1 MRLRYLHLPRC
12 GPLTDTA
19 VVFGREDLIAKTLN
33 LPRKGSLNFVV
44 GVNGSGKSSLL
55 RALYRIFRS
64 LNLREWPALPVT
76 LAWDRVEGAETVTT
90 LLHSTPEKDAAS
102 FFATLK
108 QVPTTAGMVDWEALT
123 AALGKG
129 QSHPLVAGLEIAIG
143 ADAITS
149 PLLFARLPKRLIAY
163 TSGTDEP
170 WVRLDHPDFHPK
182 DEEEG
187 RYQTEDER
195 PPGWSMD
202 REWEEEQPIR
212 IADLLTRYAVKTSGT
227 VKTIPG
233 AGQLGELSAETVK
246 GMREELDPLSA
257 IRQKL
262 FSNRMPRTERL
273 DDSYFRIQSR
283 HLRYAGITL
292 ALWQT
297 AKELAGRSEERHRE
311 ALRNVLLQQ
320 RGTADKPQ
328 DARRVLN
335 EIDWFWPTHLSLTYR
350 DADDRVSPRQH
361 QELLCLVALADEVIA
376 QPRGRHRA
384 VFSLGPSDRISL
396 TEKLKDAFPFG
407 LPSKAVEF
415 IAERVDGSKTGAE
428 ALLRIFSEDKE
439 IDSTPMDVFARL
451 RDWERTG
458 LLEDLSLT
466 VKRLHRPVAA
476 DGEPDDTLVTYDQLS
491 DGEQMLL
498 GRMGL
503 LFLLRGQDGSLLLL
517 DEPETHF
524 NDVWK
529 REIVEMVDMGLLN
542 STEANVIVATHTSIA
557 LTDAFAGEVTV
568 LDKTEGHTTARGV
581 TGGLFGTDPGE
592 VNINLFGAESS
603 TGRRS
608 TELLD
613 QLLTTEWKGRER
625 ELTEILKVL
634 GSSFH
639 RAELRAVLKQLQANP
654 DGPAPA

>member
-19 VVFGREDLIAKTLN
+19 VVFGREELIARTLN

-55 RALYRIFRS
+55 RTLYRIFRS

-76 LAWDRVEGAETVTT
+76 LAWDRSEGTETVTT
-90 LLHSTPEKDAAS
+90 VLHSTNEKDAVP

-108 QVPTTAGMVDWEALT
+108 QVPTSARRSDWETIT

-129 QSHPLVAGLEIAIG
+129 APHPFVEGLEIATG
-143 ADAITS
+143 SDAITN

-163 TSGTDEP
+163 TSGADDP
-170 WVRLDHPDFHPK
+170 WVQLDHPVFHPR
-182 DEEEG
+182 DEEESQ
-187 RYQTEDER
+187 YQTEDER
-195 PPGWSMD
+195 PPGWSMNQ
-202 REWEEEQPIR
+202 EWEEEQPLR
-212 IADLLTRYAVKTSGT
+212 ISNVLTRYALKASRTAQT
-227 VKTIPG
+227 LPG
-233 AGQLGELSAETVK
+233 AGQVGEMTSETVE
-246 GMREELDPLSA
+246 RLRQELGPLEA
-257 IRQKL
+257 IRQKV
-262 FSNRMPRTERL
+262 FTNRMPRTERL

-283 HLRYAGITL
+283 HLRFAGITL

-297 AKELAGRSEERHRE
+297 AREMADRTEEHRRE
-311 ALRNVLLQQ
+311 ALRNLLLQQ
-320 RGTADKPQ
+320 RGSDDKPK

-350 DADDRVSPRQH
+350 DADDLVSPRQH

-376 QPRGRHRA
+376 QPLGRQRA
-384 VFSLGPSDRISL
+384 VFSLGPSDHISL
-396 TEKLKDAFPFG
+396 TEKLKDAFPLG
-407 LPSKAVEF
+407 IPSETIEF
-415 IAERVDGSKTGAE
+415 IAERVDGCKTMAE
-428 ALLRIFSEDKE
+428 AILRVLSADED

-451 RDWERTG
+451 REWERTG
-458 LLEDLSLT
+458 LLEDLTLT
-466 VKRLHRPVAA
+466 VKRIHRAEAP
-476 DGEPDDTLVTYDQLS
+476 DGELDDTLLTYDQLS

-542 STEANVIVATHTSIA
+542 STAANVIVATHTSIA
-557 LTDAFAGEVTV
+557 LTDAFAAEVTV
-568 LDKTEGHTTARGV
+568 LDKTDGHTTARGV

-592 VNINLFGAESS
+592 VNMNLFRADSS
-603 TGRRS
+603 IGRRS
-608 TELLD
+608 VEILD
-613 QLLTTEWKGRER
+613 QLLKTEWKGREG
-625 ELTEILKVL
+625 ELEAILNVL

-639 RAELRAVLKQLQANP
+639 RAELRAILKQLRAP
-654 DGPAPA
+654 TDGTASS